1 MIDIKKDDIRIRTL
15 TEEDFP
21 LLLKWL
27 TDDRVLEFYEGRDKK
42 YTLDEI
48 KKHFSEEW
56 EDEVFRVIINYQGK
70 PIGYGQIYKMYDE
83 LYDEYNYPRSN
94 ETVYGMDQF
103 IGEPDYWSKGI
114 GTKYT
119 KMVFDFLKKRKKC
132 RCSYPRSTSK

>member
-1 MIDIKKDDIRIRTL
+1 MIDIKKYDIRSRTL

-94 ETVYGMDQF
+94 ETV
-103 IGEPDYWSKGI
+103 
-114 GTKYT
+114 
-119 KMVFDFLKKRKKC
+119 
-132 RCSYPRSTSK
+132 